1 MKKGQIL
8 EGIVER
14 VDFPNK
20 GIVRAVEENGEEA
33 FCLVKNVLPGQRISF
48 CVQKK
53 RNGRAEGRLLDVI
66 ERVANEVES
75 PCPHFAS
82 CGGCLYHKLSYE
94 DQCGLK
100 QEQVKNCWILYYADR
115 ERGALRR

>member
-20 GIVRAVEENGEEA
+20 GVVRVREENGEEA
-33 FCLVKNVLPGQRISF
+33 VCIVKNVLPGQKVSF

-53 RNGRAEGRLLDVI
+53 RGRKAEGFWRCSGRRRMRW
-66 ERVANEVES
+66 RVLVRISGSAAGACTTI
-75 PCPHFAS
+75 CPMRSSA
-82 CGGCLYHKLSYE
+82 G
-94 DQCGLK
+94 
-100 QEQVKNCWILYYADR
+100 
-115 ERGALRR
+115 

>member
-20 GIVRAVEENGEEA
+20 GIVRTVEENGEEA

-53 RNGRAEGRLLDVI
+53 RNGRA
-66 ERVANEVES
+66 
-75 PCPHFAS
+75 
-82 CGGCLYHKLSYE
+82 
-94 DQCGLK
+94 
-100 QEQVKNCWILYYADR
+100 
-115 ERGALRR
+115 